1 MEMPMYGIQKRQRAV
16 IEKKL
21 YPLFEDDETKNTN
34 MDQTLNQTCIQALWK
49 LPHRE
54 GKYLAIDMAMH
65 YKECIGLETFDL
77 YEDMIRE
84 DYMWWDLLDPIA
96 INLVGGVAHKH
107 WNEDMKHRLRRWIQ
121 DDNLWIRRTA
131 LLAQLK
137 FQQDVDHKLLFDFCR
152 QRMHEKEFFIR
163 KAVGWVLRDYS
174 RFNPDAVIDFLTQEK
189 ANLNVLSYREGSKRL
204 VKQARM

>member
-65 YKECIGLETFDL
+65 YKECIGLETLDL

-189 ANLNVLSYREGSKRL
+189 ANLNGLSYREGSKRL

>member
-1 MEMPMYGIQKRQRAV
+1 MEMPMYGIQKPQRAV

-189 ANLNVLSYREGSKRL
+189 ANLNGLSYREGSKRL